1 MIVSSDI
8 TWVRVE
14 KPVFDLAGI
23 LISSLGITGLC
34 AAVALLLGIAW
45 GAVLIRRSAR
55 RRRLEADEAS
65 LTLRVINP

>member
-1 MIVSSDI
+1 MIANSSV

-34 AAVALLLGIAW
+34 VATAVVLGAAW
-45 GAVLIRRSAR
+45 GAVLIRRRAR
-55 RRRLEADEAS
+55 RRGLEADDGS
-65 LTLRVINP
+65 LTLRVIGA